1 MRRVIADDP
10 VSPVARF
17 ALGQALAYAGR
28 TAEAVRELRASLE
41 LEPEFLFASQAI
53 AIAYLSGSAYEEARL
68 ALQQRADAADSD
80 PYHIGLLGYTY
91 GRLGN
96 RAAAEQML
104 ARLTGRHRSYIP
116 PLEVAAVYN
125 GLGRTDEALRWLEN
139 AYRDRSPLLLW
150 VAVDPRFA
158 SLRRDPRFLTLTQRM
173 GLAVRQ

>member
-1 MRRVIADDP
+1 
-10 VSPVARF
+10 
-17 ALGQALAYAGR
+17 
-28 TAEAVRELRASLE
+28 
-41 LEPEFLFASQAI
+41 
-53 AIAYLSGSAYEEARL
+53 
-68 ALQQRADAADSD
+68 LQYRADAADSD